1 MAGAPGA
8 GRKKLT
14 ALLDAQA
21 GVEYEG
27 EEPPQHG
34 DAERIAIRA
43 FNLMA
48 NGMGGIDWSGLQ
60 MVVEYLGVT
69 DIDDLVH
76 RLEVIRTHK
85 PPESPQAAK
94 D

>member
-1 MAGAPGA
+1 M
-8 GRKKLT
+8 
-14 ALLDAQA
+14 QA

-27 EEPPQHG
+27 EATPQHG
-34 DAERIAIRA
+34 DADRIAIRA
-43 FNLMA
+43 FNLLA
-48 NGMGGIDWSGLQ
+48 NGMGGLNWAGLDT
-60 MVVEYLGVT
+60 VVAYLGIT
-69 DIDDLVH
+69 DLDDLIC